1 MFPVVMR
8 LLSPTRQL
16 LAGDKGTDLEVGTT
30 VCSLRS
36 REGLRDTSVTKSF
49 RYTTKH
55 FIYGCW
61 PIHDARSCYIFY
73 CVYRPVRAVDTLD
86 DGPTFL
92 LLVVVTFKH
101 APSVKWSDS
110 ILFTAVLSKSEV

>member
-1 MFPVVMR
+1 MFPVVRR
-8 LLSPTRQL
+8 LLSPTRQV

-36 REGLRDTSVTKSF
+36 REGLRDTSVEKKF
-49 RYTTKH
+49 RVHNKAFYLRL
-55 FIYGCW
+55 IQ
-61 PIHDARSCYIFY
+61 DARSCYIFY